1 MKQLTEESQANPFAT
16 WILLIAAILEVAA
29 MMHHPSVRTPDP
41 LEAAREMVAL
51 SFPAAM
57 VHGLLI
63 TLMLLVSYGC
73 AVFVSRRGL
82 SRPLIGIGSIFY
94 AAGVVVMIGAALVSG
109 FVLSDLARLLPHAT
123 AADSPDLESLFILC
137 RVLNRTCANF
147 GVMAMSVGIA
157 CWSLDL
163 LGAFGMR
170 RVVGVWGCLV
180 GIVPLLAL
188 PLGWIHLDV
197 HGMAQVVALHASW
210 YVALAYMLGSPR
222 WAAKMEG
229 AQRLR

>member
-1 MKQLTEESQANPFAT
+1 MKQLTEESQATPLAR
-16 WILLIAAILEVAA
+16 WILLIAALLEVAA
-29 MMHHPSVRTPDP
+29 MLHHPSVQTPDP

-63 TLMLLVSYGC
+63 TLLLLVSYGC

-82 SRPLIGIGSIFY
+82 ARPLIGIGSIFY

-123 AADSPDLESLFILC
+123 AADSQGLESLFILC
-137 RVLNRTCANF
+137 RVLNQTCANF
-147 GVMAMSVGIA
+147 GVMAMSVAIA

-163 LGAFGMR
+163 LGSFGIS
-170 RVVGVWGCLV
+170 RVVGAWGCLV
-180 GIVPLLAL
+180 GIVPVLAL
-188 PLGWIHLDV
+188 PLRWIHLDV

-210 YVALAYMLGSPR
+210 YVAAAFILGSPGR
-222 WAAKMEG
+222 TPARAPV
-229 AQRLR
+229 